1 MDDNNL
7 SFKIILGNPEIFI
20 PKISILKLFLISEIS
35 VFPVFR
41 SDDGKFGILPPPHT
55 DNSLKKPFLSDRY
68 S

>member
-35 VFPVFR
+35 VFLY
-41 SDDGKFGILPPPHT
+41 SDLMMVSSEFYRHPIPIIP
-55 DNSLKKPFLSDRY
+55 
-68 S
+68 

>member
-41 SDDGKFGILPPPHT
+41 SDRVF
-55 DNSLKKPFLSDRY
+55 SLTFRKTASRTPDFT
-68 S
+68 